1 MRDHLQ
7 VDTGK
12 SGARHTGARSLP
24 EAKTSAKGRLRY
36 MIKVLI
42 FVAVWIVV
50 MKLVL
55 PRLGVPT

>member
-1 MRDHLQ
+1 
-7 VDTGK
+7 
-12 SGARHTGARSLP
+12 
-24 EAKTSAKGRLRY
+24 

-42 FVAVWIVV
+42 FLAVWIVV